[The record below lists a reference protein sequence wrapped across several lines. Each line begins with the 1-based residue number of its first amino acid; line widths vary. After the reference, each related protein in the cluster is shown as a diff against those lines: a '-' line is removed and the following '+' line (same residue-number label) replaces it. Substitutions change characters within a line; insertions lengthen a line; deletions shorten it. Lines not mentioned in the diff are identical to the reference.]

1 MNAKRFIFLILIFIC
16 ASVINTSTAQTDTI
30 RKSIIPVFKVA
41 DTIKIDTI
49 TKPET
54 IDAEITD
61 SIQKEPFNFII
72 GKSVLNK
79 SLWAQRYRY
88 ENKELK
94 TLSVRITI
102 ENVSGHKESL
112 DLNLMSLLLDEKKL
126 RIRPTGI
133 FYYKNEKKVYLKS
146 KPLNKNYNVFEE
158 HIIDGYQNSEE
169 KTYKVNFL
177 GLKKKKG
184 VPVVQS
190 LKKLTV
196 KSRKISYYIDFP
208 VYETF
213 SYGKIYYK
221 DKPIGF
227 AAVRN

>member
-1 MNAKRFIFLILIFIC
+1 MNAKRFILLILIFIC
-16 ASVINTSTAQTDTI
+16 TSAISIAQTDTI
-30 RKSIIPVFKVA
+30 TQPNPIIKLK
-41 DTIKIDTI
+41 DTIKTNAVIPSDTI
-49 TKPET
+49 V
-54 IDAEITD
+54 EIKD
-61 SIQKEPFNFII
+61 SIQKEAFNFFI
-72 GKSVLNK
+72 GKSILNK

-88 ENKELK
+88 EDKELK

-102 ENVSGHKESL
+102 ENVSGHKETL
-112 DLNLMSLLLDEKKL
+112 DFNLLSLLLDEKKL
-126 RIRPTGI
+126 RVRPTGI
-133 FYYKNEKKVYLKS
+133 FYYKNEKKVYLRS

-158 HIIDGYQNSEE
+158 HVVEGYQNSEE

-177 GLKKKKG
+177 GLKKKKS

-213 SYGKIYYK
+213 TYGKIYYK

-227 AAVRN
+227 AAVR

>member
-1 MNAKRFIFLILIFIC
+1 MNAKRFFLFILIFIC
-16 ASVINTSTAQTDTI
+16 TSAISISTAQTDTI
-30 RKSIIPVFKVA
+30 HKSIIPIIKVKDTVKTNA
-41 DTIKIDTI
+41 VTQLDTIV
-49 TKPET
+49 
-54 IDAEITD
+54 EIKD
-61 SIQKEPFNFII
+61 SIPKEPFNFII

-88 ENKELK
+88 EDKKLK

-102 ENVSGHKESL
+102 ENVSGKKESL
-112 DLNLMSLLLDEKKL
+112 DFNLFSLLLDEKKL
-126 RIRPTGI
+126 RIRSTGI
-133 FYYKNEKKVYLKS
+133 FYYKKDKKVYLKS

-158 HIIDGYQNSEE
+158 TIVDGYQNSEE

-177 GLKKKKG
+177 GIKKKKN

-190 LKKLTV
+190 LKKMTI

-227 AAVRN
+227 AAVKN

>member
-1 MNAKRFIFLILIFIC
+1 MNPKCYIILVLIFISS
-16 ASVINTSTAQTDTI
+16 SVISICSAQTDTI
-30 RKSIIPVFKVA
+30 HKPIIPIIKVK
-41 DTIKIDTI
+41 DTIKTDTI
-49 TKPET
+49 THPDMIVDEI
-54 IDAEITD
+54 IDNV
-61 SIQKEPFNFII
+61 QKEPLNFII

-88 ENKELK
+88 VDKK
-94 TLSVRITI
+94 IKSLSVRITI
-102 ENVSGHKESL
+102 ENLSGKKESL
-112 DLNLMSLLLDEKKL
+112 DFNLFSLLLDEKKL

-133 FYYKNEKKVYLKS
+133 FYYKKDKKVYLRS

-158 HIIDGYQNSEE
+158 HVVEGYLNSEE

-177 GLKKKKG
+177 GLKKNKSI
-184 VPVVQS
+184 PIVQS
-190 LKKLTV
+190 LKKMTI

-213 SYGKIYYK
+213 TYGKIYYK

-227 AAVRN
+227 AAVKN